1 MRGANLASWAEQLPE
16 QIARVYQDCRHG
28 DLARWLAALDAL
40 PEVLTQRVDLASAC
54 ISAEGPVSEAERARI
69 HESLMQLH
77 PWRKGPFSIHGVT
90 IDAEWRSDLKWQR
103 ISRVMTPLRGRRV
116 LDVGCG
122 NGYYAWRMLGAG
134 ADLVIGVDPSLR
146 FVAQYQALRRFLG
159 DHPAYV
165 LPLSLE
171 QVPDSLRTFDSVFSM
186 GVFYHRRSPL
196 DHLLKLKDCLR
207 PGGELVLETLVVEGD
222 ANTVLAPPGRYA
234 QMRNVWFLPSAQAL
248 LSWVRRCGFR
258 QAQVADISLTTS
270 QEQRS
275 TPWMRFQ
282 SLSDFLDPEQPGL
295 TIEGLPAPQRCIVT
309 AHV

>member
-1 MRGANLASWAEQLPE
+1 
-16 QIARVYQDCRHG
+16 
-28 DLARWLAALDAL
+28 
-40 PEVLTQRVDLASAC
+40 
-54 ISAEGPVSEAERARI
+54 
-69 HESLMQLH
+69 MQLH